1 MIKKTFY
8 ILNLSLAILL
18 PLFSLN
24 IIINKSNPNE
34 FFPLIFICL
43 GFCDTLLGINL
54 LNANKKILS
63 ASSFILASFLFIL
76 VGSKICIY
84 N

>member
-1 MIKKTFY
+1 MKKLFY
-8 ILNLSLAILL
+8 IINFCLAILL
-18 PLFSLN
+18 PLFSFN
-24 IIINKSNPNE
+24 IIISKSDPNH

-54 LNANKKILS
+54 LNANKKLLS
-63 ASSFILASFLFIL
+63 VSSFILAGFLFIL